1 MVIKVINKL
10 NKEYGSM
17 TTVKLGDQEFPLTE
31 KELLKLVEALYE
43 KREDVFDSL
52 DFIKDLKYEI
62 ERLRERN

>member
-31 KELLKLVEALYE
+31 KELIKLVNALYE

-62 ERLRERN
+62 ESLKERD